1 MNRQRAGHAGPLRS
15 LSCSVPRSFVIV
27 PAMQQMT
34 SAQLYFRLLRY
45 VKPYWG
51 VFALSIV
58 GMLIT
63 AATEVALPMA
73 VKPFLDGTFVKKDPL
88 LITWVPIFMVLLYVV
103 RGAGAYLGTYASA
116 WVGNKVVLDLRDLM
130 FRRMLALPLGFFHDN
145 TTGNLISRFTFDAA
159 QVTGAATNVV
169 TVLIKDSVTI
179 LGLLAYL
186 LYIDWKLTLISLIM
200 VPPIAVVVRIFNVRL
215 RNMSRKTQDAM
226 GDITQV
232 LQETVECNKVVK
244 IFGGQEYEAQRF
256 ATTSN
261 RLRGYSMKQTAAA
274 AGNVPIVQLLAA
286 MAVAVVVYYATLK
299 AQSDATT
306 VGGFVSFLAAMLL
319 LTAPLKRLTGVAE
332 HLQRGLAAAESVF
345 ALLDEKPEKD
355 EGKVALERARG
366 DIGFHNASFRY
377 PRADQPALKN
387 VTLSIRAGETIAL
400 VGSSGGGKTTFANL
414 VPRFYHP
421 DSGTITIDGHDIEA
435 LSLASLRRNIALV
448 SQEVALFND
457 TVAANIAYGQAA
469 GASREVIE
477 RAAAAAHALEFIRAM
492 PQGFDTLIGE
502 NGVRLSGGQRQRL
515 AIARTV
521 LKDAPILILD
531 EATSALDSESEKH
544 VQAAL
549 EQLMQ
554 GRTTI
559 VIAHRLSTIEHADRI
574 VVLDK
579 GEIVEIGTH
588 AELLAKSGI
597 YANLHGIQYSL
608 SSHEPDRALQPVG

>member
-1 MNRQRAGHAGPLRS
+1 
-15 LSCSVPRSFVIV
+15 
-27 PAMQQMT
+27 MQQMT
-34 SAQLYFRLLRY
+34 STQLYFRLLRY
-45 VKPYWG
+45 VQPYWG

-63 AATEVALPMA
+63 AATEIALPMA
-73 VKPFLDGTFVKKDPL
+73 VKPFLDGTFVKKDPFF
-88 LITWVPIFMVLLYVV
+88 ITWVPLIMVLLYLV
-103 RGAGAYLGTYASA
+103 RGSGAYIGTYASA
-116 WVGNKVVLDLRDLM
+116 WVGNKVVLDLRDEM
-130 FRRMLALPLGFFHDN
+130 FRRMLGLPLGYFHDT
-145 TTGNLISRFTFDAA
+145 TTGNLLSRFIFDVG

-169 TVLIKDSVTI
+169 TVLVKDSVTI

-186 LYIDWKLTLISLIM
+186 LYIDWKLTMISLIM
-200 VPPIAVVVRIFNVRL
+200 VPPIAVVVRYFNIRL
-215 RNMSRKTQDAM
+215 RNMSRKTQEAM

-256 ATTSN
+256 AMSSN

-286 MAVAVVVYYATLK
+286 MAVSVVVYYATVQ

-319 LTAPLKRLTGVAE
+319 LTPPLKRLTGVAE

-355 EGKVALERARG
+355 EGNVTLERVRG
-366 DIGFHNASFRY
+366 EIGFHNASFRY

-421 DSGTITIDGHDIEA
+421 DSGTITIDGNDVEA

-469 GASREVIE
+469 GASRQAIE

-515 AIARTV
+515 AIARTI

-544 VQAAL
+544 VQDAL
-549 EQLMQ
+549 EHLMQ

-559 VIAHRLSTIEHADRI
+559 VIAHRLSTIENADRI
-574 VVLDK
+574 VVLDQ
-579 GEIVEIGTH
+579 GEIAEVGTH
-588 AELLAKSGI
+588 AELLAKGGI
-597 YANLHGIQYSL
+597 YANLHGIQYARVGG
-608 SSHEPDRALQPVG
+608 EPNHALQSVG

>member
-1 MNRQRAGHAGPLRS
+1 MCYL
-15 LSCSVPRSFVIV
+15 

-34 SAQLYFRLLRY
+34 STQLYLRLLRY

-58 GMLIT
+58 GMLLT
-63 AATEVALPMA
+63 AATEIALPIA
-73 VKPFLDGTFVKKDPL
+73 VKPFLDGTFVKKDPF
-88 LITWVPIFMVLLYVV
+88 LITWVPVFMVLLYVV
-103 RGAGAYLGTYASA
+103 RGAGAYLGAYASA
-116 WVGNKVVLDLRDLM
+116 WVGNKVVMDLRDLM
-130 FRRMLALPLGFFHDN
+130 FRRMLGLPLGYFHDN
-145 TTGNLISRFTFDAA
+145 TTGNLISRFTFDVA
-159 QVTGAATNVV
+159 QVTSAATNVV

-186 LYIDWKLTLISLIM
+186 LYIDWKLTLLSLIM
-200 VPPIAVVVRIFNVRL
+200 VPPIAVVVRYFNVRL
-215 RNMSRKTQDAM
+215 RNMSRKTQEAM

-244 IFGGQEYEAQRF
+244 IFGGQEYEARRF
-256 ATTSN
+256 AATIN
-261 RLRGYSMKQTAAA
+261 RLRGFSMKQTAAA

-286 MAVAVVVYYATLK
+286 IAVAVVVYYATLA

-319 LTAPLKRLTGVAE
+319 LTPPLKRLTGVAE

-345 ALLDEKPEKD
+345 ALLDEKPEQD
-355 EGKVALERARG
+355 EGKVTLGRAHGEIAFR
-366 DIGFHNASFRY
+366 NVSFRY
-377 PRADQPALKN
+377 PRADQSALKN

-421 DSGTITIDGHDIEA
+421 DSGIITIDGHDIET
-435 LSLASLRRNIALV
+435 LSLVGLRQNIALV

-469 GASREVIE
+469 GASRDAIE
-477 RAAAAAHALEFIRAM
+477 HAATAAHALEFIRAM

-515 AIARTV
+515 AIARTI

-544 VQAAL
+544 VQDAL
-549 EQLMQ
+549 ERLMQ

-559 VIAHRLSTIEHADRI
+559 VIAHRLSTIENADRI
-574 VVLDK
+574 VVLDQ
-579 GEIVEIGTH
+579 GEIAEIGTH
-588 AELLAKSGI
+588 TELLGKGGI
-597 YANLHGIQYSL
+597 YANLHSIQYSL
-608 SSHEPDRALQPVG
+608 VAGAPEHALQPVS

>member
-1 MNRQRAGHAGPLRS
+1 MVVCYLR
-15 LSCSVPRSFVIV
+15 
-27 PAMQQMT
+27 AMQQMT
-34 SAQLYFRLLRY
+34 STQLYFRLLRY

-58 GMLIT
+58 GMLMS
-63 AATEVALPMA
+63 AATEVALPIA
-73 VKPFLDGTFVKKDPL
+73 VKPFLDGTFVKKDPF

-116 WVGNKVVLDLRDLM
+116 WVGTKVVMDLRDMM
-130 FRRMLALPLGFFHDN
+130 FRRMLALPLGYFHDN
-145 TTGNLISRFTFDAA
+145 TTGNLISRFTFDVA

-179 LGLLAYL
+179 LGLLAFL
-186 LYIDWKLTLISLIM
+186 LYSDWKLTLISLVMI
-200 VPPIAVVVRIFNVRL
+200 PPIAVVVRHFNVRL

-244 IFGGQEYEAQRF
+244 TFGGQEYEARRF
-256 ATTSN
+256 SATIN
-261 RLRGYSMKQTAAA
+261 RLRGFSMKQTAAA

-286 MAVAVVVYYATLK
+286 IAVAVVIYYATLDV
-299 AQSDATT
+299 QSDATT

-319 LTAPLKRLTGVAE
+319 LTPPLKRLTGVAE

-345 ALLDEKPEKD
+345 TLLDQKPEKD
-355 EGKVALERARG
+355 EGNVTIERSRG
-366 DIGFHNASFRY
+366 EIAFHDVSFSY
-377 PRADQPALKN
+377 SPAGQPALKN
-387 VTLSIRAGETIAL
+387 VTLSIRSGETIAL

-435 LSLASLRRNIALV
+435 LSLASLRQNIALV

-469 GASREVIE
+469 GASRLAVE
-477 RAAAAAHALEFIRAM
+477 RAADAAHALEFIRAL

-515 AIARTV
+515 AIARTI

-544 VQAAL
+544 VQDAL
-549 EQLMQ
+549 ENLMQ

-559 VIAHRLSTIEHADRI
+559 VIAHRLSTIESADRI
-574 VVLDK
+574 VVLDH
-579 GEIVEIGTH
+579 GRIAEMGTH
-588 AELLAKSGI
+588 AELLARGGI

-608 SSHEPDRALQPVG
+608 ASGESGHALQPVR

>member
-1 MNRQRAGHAGPLRS
+1 
-15 LSCSVPRSFVIV
+15 
-27 PAMQQMT
+27 MQQMT
-34 SAQLYFRLLRY
+34 STQLYFRLLRY

-58 GMLIT
+58 GMLVT
-63 AATEVALPMA
+63 AATEVALPVA
-73 VKPFLDGTFVKKDPL
+73 VKPFLDGTFVNKDPF
-88 LITWVPIFMVLLYVV
+88 LITWVPVFMVLLYII

-116 WVGNKVVLDLRDLM
+116 WVGNKVVMDLRDVM
-130 FRRMLALPLGFFHDN
+130 FRRMLALPLGYFHDN

-169 TVLIKDSVTI
+169 TVLVKDSVTL

-186 LYIDWKLTLISLIM
+186 LYIDWKLTLLSLIM
-200 VPPIAVVVRIFNVRL
+200 VPPIAVVVRYFNIRL
-215 RNMSRKTQDAM
+215 RNMSRKTQEAM

-244 IFGGQEYEAQRF
+244 IFGGQEYEAERF
-256 ATTSN
+256 AVTSN
-261 RLRGYSMKQTAAA
+261 RLRSFSMKQTAAA

-286 MAVAVVVYYATLK
+286 LAVAVVVYYATK
-299 AQSDATT
+299 QAQSDATT

-319 LTAPLKRLTGVAE
+319 LTPPLKRLTGVAE
-332 HLQRGLAAAESVF
+332 YLQRGLAAAESVF

-355 EGKVALERARG
+355 EGTTTLERARG
-366 DIGFHNASFRY
+366 DISFDNVSFRY
-377 PRADQPALKN
+377 PRAELPAMKN
-387 VTLSIRAGETIAL
+387 VTLAIRAGETIAL
-400 VGSSGGGKTTFANL
+400 VGSSGGGKTTFANM

-421 DSGTITIDGHDIEA
+421 DSGTIKIDGHDIEA

-469 GASREVIE
+469 GASREAIE
-477 RAAAAAHALEFIRAM
+477 KAATGAHALEFIRAM

-515 AIARTV
+515 AIARTI

-549 EQLMQ
+549 EELMQ

-559 VIAHRLSTIEHADRI
+559 VIAHRLSTIEKADRI

-579 GEIVEIGTH
+579 GEIAEIGTH
-588 AELLAKSGI
+588 AELLAKGGI

-608 SSHEPDRALQPVG
+608 GSSEPDRALQPVG

>member
-1 MNRQRAGHAGPLRS
+1 
-15 LSCSVPRSFVIV
+15 
-27 PAMQQMT
+27 MT
-34 SAQLYFRLLRY
+34 GTELYFRLLRY

-51 VFALSIV
+51 VFALSIL

-63 AATEVALPMA
+63 AATEVALPIA
-73 VKPFLDGTFVKKDPL
+73 VKPFLDGTFVNKDPFL
-88 LITWVPIFMVLLYVV
+88 VTWVPVLMVLLYVI
-103 RGAGAYLGTYASA
+103 RGSGAYIGTYAST
-116 WVGNKVVLDLRDLM
+116 WVGNKVVMDLRDQM
-130 FRRMLALPLGFFHDN
+130 FRRMLALPLGYFHDN

-159 QVTGAATNVV
+159 QVTAAATNVV
-169 TVLIKDSVTI
+169 MVLVKDSVTI

-200 VPPIAVVVRIFNVRL
+200 VPPIAVVVRYFNVRL
-215 RNMSRKTQDAM
+215 RNMSRKTQQAM

-244 IFGGQEYEAQRF
+244 VFGGQDYEAKRF
-256 ATTSN
+256 AETSN
-261 RLRGYSMKQTAAA
+261 RLRGFSMKQTAAA
-274 AGNVPIVQLLAA
+274 AANVPIVQLLAA
-286 MAVAVVVYYATLK
+286 IAVAVVVYYATVQ

-319 LTAPLKRLTGVAE
+319 LTPPLKRLTGVAE
-332 HLQRGLAAAESVF
+332 YLQRGLAAAESVF
-345 ALLDEKPEKD
+345 ALLDEKPETD
-355 EGKVALERARG
+355 NGTVPLRRARG
-366 DIGFHNASFRY
+366 DIGFRQVNFRY
-377 PRADQPALKN
+377 PRAGQAALKD
-387 VTLSIRAGETIAL
+387 VTLTISAGETIAL
-400 VGSSGGGKTTFANL
+400 VGSSGGGKTTLANM
-414 VPRFYHP
+414 VPRFYHA
-421 DSGTITIDGHDIEA
+421 DSGAITIDGHDIE
-435 LSLASLRRNIALV
+435 SLALADLRRNIALV

-469 GASREVIE
+469 GASRQAIE
-477 RAAAAAHALEFIRAM
+477 RAAEAAHALEFIRAM

-544 VQAAL
+544 VQSAL

-559 VIAHRLSTIEHADRI
+559 VIAHRLSTIEKADRI

-579 GEIVEIGTH
+579 GEIAQIGTH
-588 AELLAKSGI
+588 DQLLAEGGI
-597 YANLHGIQYSL
+597 YAKLHSIQYAVGGTQQ
-608 SSHEPDRALQPVG
+608 EPELLPVA

>member
-1 MNRQRAGHAGPLRS
+1 MPSCRAGL
-15 LSCSVPRSFVIV
+15 SFVIV
-27 PAMQQMT
+27 RAMQQMT
-34 SAQLYFRLLRY
+34 STQLYFRLLRY

-58 GMLIT
+58 GMLVT
-63 AATEVALPMA
+63 AATEVALPVA
-73 VKPFLDGTFVKKDPL
+73 VKPFLDGTFVNKDPF
-88 LITWVPIFMVLLYVV
+88 LITWVPVFMVLLYII

-116 WVGNKVVLDLRDLM
+116 WVGNKVVMDLRDVM
-130 FRRMLALPLGFFHDN
+130 FRRMLALPLGYFHDN

-169 TVLIKDSVTI
+169 TVLVKDSVTL

-186 LYIDWKLTLISLIM
+186 LYIDWKLTLLSLIM
-200 VPPIAVVVRIFNVRL
+200 VPPIAVVVRYFNIRL
-215 RNMSRKTQDAM
+215 RNMSRKTQEAM

-244 IFGGQEYEAQRF
+244 IFGGQEYEAERF
-256 ATTSN
+256 AVTSN
-261 RLRGYSMKQTAAA
+261 RLRSFSMKQTAAA

-286 MAVAVVVYYATLK
+286 LAVAVVVYYATK
-299 AQSDATT
+299 QAQSDATT

-319 LTAPLKRLTGVAE
+319 LTPPLKRLTGVAE
-332 HLQRGLAAAESVF
+332 YLQRGLAAAESVF
-345 ALLDEKPEKD
+345 ALLDEKPEND
-355 EGKVALERARG
+355 EGTTTLERARG
-366 DIGFHNASFRY
+366 DISFDNVSFRY
-377 PRADQPALKN
+377 PRADVPAMKN

-400 VGSSGGGKTTFANL
+400 VGSSGGGKTTFANM

-421 DSGTITIDGHDIEA
+421 DSGTIKLDGHDIET

-469 GASREVIE
+469 GASREAIE
-477 RAAAAAHALEFIRAM
+477 KAATGAHALEFIRVM

-515 AIARTV
+515 AIARTI

-549 EQLMQ
+549 EELMQ

-559 VIAHRLSTIEHADRI
+559 VIAHRLSTIEKADRI

-579 GEIVEIGTH
+579 GEIAEIGTH
-588 AELLAKSGI
+588 AELLAKGGI

-608 SSHEPDRALQPVG
+608 GSSEPDRALQPVG

>member
-1 MNRQRAGHAGPLRS
+1 
-15 LSCSVPRSFVIV
+15 
-27 PAMQQMT
+27 MQQIT
-34 SAQLYFRLLRY
+34 STQLYLRLLRY
-45 VKPYWG
+45 VQPYWG
-51 VFALSIV
+51 VFAFSIL

-63 AATEVALPMA
+63 AGTEIILPIA
-73 VKPFLDGTFVKKDPL
+73 VKPFLDGTFVQKDPF
-88 LITWVPIFMVLLYVV
+88 LIRWVPVFMVLLYVV
-103 RGAGAYLGTYASA
+103 RGLGAYIGTYASA
-116 WVGNKVVLDLRDLM
+116 WVGNKVVMDLRDQM
-130 FRRMLALPLGFFHDN
+130 FRRMLALPLGYFHDS
-145 TTGNLISRFTFDAA
+145 TTGNLISRFTFDVA

-169 TVLIKDSVTI
+169 TVLVKDSVTI
-179 LGLLAYL
+179 AGLLAYL
-186 LYIDWKLTLISLIM
+186 LYIDWKLTAISLIM
-200 VPPIAVVVRIFNVRL
+200 VPPIAVVVRYFNVRL
-215 RNMSRKTQDAM
+215 RNMSRKTQQAM

-244 IFGGQEYEAQRF
+244 IFGGQDYEAKRF
-256 ATTSN
+256 AETSN
-261 RLRGYSMKQTAAA
+261 RLRGFSMKQTAAA

-286 MAVAVVVYYATLK
+286 MAVAVVVYYATVQ

-319 LTAPLKRLTGVAE
+319 LTPPLKRLTGVAE

-345 ALLDEKPEKD
+345 ALLDEKPEND
-355 EGKVALERARG
+355 EGRITLARARG
-366 DIGFHNASFRY
+366 DIDFHDVSFRY
-377 PRADQPALKN
+377 PRADTPALDD
-387 VTLSIRAGETIAL
+387 VTLTIRAGETIAL
-400 VGSSGGGKTTFANL
+400 VGSSGGGKTTFANM

-421 DSGTITIDGHDIEA
+421 DSGTIRIDGHDIESV
-435 LSLASLRRNIALV
+435 SLASLRRNIALV

-457 TVAANIAYGQAA
+457 TVAANIAYGEAA
-469 GASREVIE
+469 GASRQEIE
-477 RAAAAAHALEFIRAM
+477 RAAEAAHALEFIRAM

-549 EQLMQ
+549 EYLMQ
-554 GRTTI
+554 GRTTV
-559 VIAHRLSTIEHADRI
+559 VIAHRLSTIENADRI

-579 GEIVEIGTH
+579 GAIAEIGTH

-597 YANLHGIQYSL
+597 YANLYGIQYSIGGGG
-608 SSHEPDRALQPVG
+608 EPNRELQPVA

>member
-1 MNRQRAGHAGPLRS
+1 
-15 LSCSVPRSFVIV
+15 
-27 PAMQQMT
+27 MQQIT
-34 SAQLYFRLLRY
+34 STQLYLRLLRY
-45 VKPYWG
+45 VQPYWG
-51 VFALSIV
+51 VFAFSIL

-63 AATEVALPMA
+63 AGTEIILPIA
-73 VKPFLDGTFVKKDPL
+73 VKPFLDGTFVQKDPF
-88 LITWVPIFMVLLYVV
+88 LIRWVPVFMVLLYVV
-103 RGAGAYLGTYASA
+103 RGLGAYIGTYASA
-116 WVGNKVVLDLRDLM
+116 WVGNKVVMDLRDQM
-130 FRRMLALPLGFFHDN
+130 FRRMLALPLGYFHDS
-145 TTGNLISRFTFDAA
+145 TTGNLISRFTFDVA

-169 TVLIKDSVTI
+169 TVLVKDSVTI
-179 LGLLAYL
+179 AGLLAYL
-186 LYIDWKLTLISLIM
+186 LYIDWKLTAISLIM
-200 VPPIAVVVRIFNVRL
+200 VPPIAVVVRYFNVRL
-215 RNMSRKTQDAM
+215 RNMSRKTQQAM

-244 IFGGQEYEAQRF
+244 IFGGQDYEAKRF
-256 ATTSN
+256 AETSN
-261 RLRGYSMKQTAAA
+261 RLRGFSMKQTAAA

-286 MAVAVVVYYATLK
+286 MAVAVVVYYATVQ

-319 LTAPLKRLTGVAE
+319 LTPPLKRLTGVAE

-345 ALLDEKPEKD
+345 ALLDEKPEND
-355 EGKVALERARG
+355 EGRITLARARG
-366 DIGFHNASFRY
+366 DIDFHDVSFRY
-377 PRADQPALKN
+377 PRADTPALDD
-387 VTLSIRAGETIAL
+387 VTLTIRAGESIAL
-400 VGSSGGGKTTFANL
+400 VGSSGGGKTTFANM

-421 DSGTITIDGHDIEA
+421 DSGTIRIDGHDIESV
-435 LSLASLRRNIALV
+435 SLASLRRNIALV

-457 TVAANIAYGQAA
+457 TVAANIAYGEAA
-469 GASREVIE
+469 GASRQEIE
-477 RAAAAAHALEFIRAM
+477 RAAEAAHALEFIRAM

-549 EQLMQ
+549 EYLMQ
-554 GRTTI
+554 GRTTV
-559 VIAHRLSTIEHADRI
+559 VIAHRLSTIENADRI

-579 GEIVEIGTH
+579 GAIAEIGTH

-597 YANLHGIQYSL
+597 YANLYGIQYSIGGG
-608 SSHEPDRALQPVG
+608 SEPNRELQPVA

>member
-1 MNRQRAGHAGPLRS
+1 
-15 LSCSVPRSFVIV
+15 
-27 PAMQQMT
+27 MQQMT
-34 SAQLYFRLLRY
+34 STQLYFRLLSY

-73 VKPFLDGTFVKKDPL
+73 VKPFLDGTFVKKDPF

-116 WVGNKVVLDLRDLM
+116 WVGNKVVMDLRDLM

-559 VIAHRLSTIEHADRI
+559 VIAHRLSTIENADRI

-579 GEIVEIGTH
+579 GEIAEIGTH
-588 AELLAKSGI
+588 AELLAKGGI
-597 YANLHGIQYSL
+597 YANLYAIQYSL
-608 SSHEPDRALQPVG
+608 GSSEPDRALQPIA

>member
-1 MNRQRAGHAGPLRS
+1 
-15 LSCSVPRSFVIV
+15 
-27 PAMQQMT
+27 MQQIT
-34 SAQLYFRLLRY
+34 STQLYLRLLLY
-45 VKPYWG
+45 VQPYWG
-51 VFALSIV
+51 VFAFSIL

-63 AATEVALPMA
+63 AGTEIILPIA
-73 VKPFLDGTFVKKDPL
+73 VKPFLDGTFVQKDPF
-88 LITWVPIFMVLLYVV
+88 LIRWVPVFMVLLYVV
-103 RGAGAYLGTYASA
+103 RGLGAYIGTYASA
-116 WVGNKVVLDLRDLM
+116 WVGNKVVMDLRDQM
-130 FRRMLALPLGFFHDN
+130 FRRMLALPLGYFHDS
-145 TTGNLISRFTFDAA
+145 TTGNLISRFTFDVA

-169 TVLIKDSVTI
+169 TVLVKDSVTI
-179 LGLLAYL
+179 AGLLAYL
-186 LYIDWKLTLISLIM
+186 LYIDWKLTAISLIM
-200 VPPIAVVVRIFNVRL
+200 VPPIAVVVRYFNVRL
-215 RNMSRKTQDAM
+215 RNMSRKTQQAM

-244 IFGGQEYEAQRF
+244 IFGGQDYEAKRF
-256 ATTSN
+256 AETSN
-261 RLRGYSMKQTAAA
+261 RLRGFSMKQTAAA

-286 MAVAVVVYYATLK
+286 MAVAVVVYYATVQ

-319 LTAPLKRLTGVAE
+319 LTPPLKRLTGVAE

-345 ALLDEKPEKD
+345 ALLDEKPEND
-355 EGKVALERARG
+355 EGRITLARARG
-366 DIGFHNASFRY
+366 DIDFHDVSFRY
-377 PRADQPALKN
+377 PRADTPALDD
-387 VTLSIRAGETIAL
+387 VTLTIRAGETIAL
-400 VGSSGGGKTTFANL
+400 VGSSGGGKTTFANM

-421 DSGTITIDGHDIEA
+421 DSGTIRIDGHDIESV
-435 LSLASLRRNIALV
+435 SLASLRRNIALV

-457 TVAANIAYGQAA
+457 TVAANIAYGEAA
-469 GASREVIE
+469 GASRQEIE
-477 RAAAAAHALEFIRAM
+477 RAAEAAHALEFIRAM

-549 EQLMQ
+549 EYLMQ
-554 GRTTI
+554 GRTTV
-559 VIAHRLSTIEHADRI
+559 VIAHRLSTIENADRI

-579 GEIVEIGTH
+579 GAIAEIGTH

-597 YANLHGIQYSL
+597 YANLYGIQYSIGGG
-608 SSHEPDRALQPVG
+608 SEPNRELQPVA

>member
-1 MNRQRAGHAGPLRS
+1 
-15 LSCSVPRSFVIV
+15 
-27 PAMQQMT
+27 MQQMT
-34 SAQLYFRLLRY
+34 STQLYLRLLRY

-58 GMLIT
+58 GMMLT
-63 AATEVALPMA
+63 AATEVALPVA
-73 VKPFLDGTFVKKDPL
+73 VKPFLDGTFVKRDPF

-103 RGAGAYLGTYASA
+103 RGAGSYLGAYASA
-116 WVGNKVVLDLRDLM
+116 WVGNKVVMDLRDLM
-130 FRRMLALPLGFFHDN
+130 FRRMLALPLGFFNDN
-145 TTGNLISRFTFDAA
+145 TTGNLISRFTFDVA

-186 LYIDWKLTLISLIM
+186 LYIDWKLTLLSLIM
-200 VPPIAVVVRIFNVRL
+200 VPPIAAVVRYFNVRL

-256 ATTSN
+256 AATSN
-261 RLRGYSMKQTAAA
+261 RLRGFSMKQTAAA

-286 MAVAVVVYYATLK
+286 MAVAVVVYYATVQ

-306 VGGFVSFLAAMLL
+306 VGGFVSFLAAMLM

-345 ALLDEKPEKD
+345 TLLDEKPEKD
-355 EGKVALERARG
+355 EGKVMLERARG
-366 DIGFHNASFRY
+366 EIGFNNVSFRY
-377 PRADQPALKN
+377 PRADRPALKN
-387 VTLSIRAGETIAL
+387 VTLSIGAGETVAL

-421 DSGTITIDGHDIEA
+421 DSGTITIDGHDIET
-435 LSLASLRRNIALV
+435 LSLAGLRRNIALV

-469 GASREVIE
+469 SASREAIE
-477 RAAAAAHALEFIRAM
+477 RAATAAHALEFIRAM

-515 AIARTV
+515 AIARTI

-544 VQAAL
+544 VQDAL
-549 EQLMQ
+549 EHLMR

-559 VIAHRLSTIEHADRI
+559 VVAHRLSTIESADRI
-574 VVLDK
+574 VVLDQ
-579 GEIVEIGTH
+579 GAIAEVGTH
-588 AELLAKSGI
+588 AELLAKGGI
-597 YANLHGIQYSL
+597 YANLHRIQYAL
-608 SSHEPDRALQPVG
+608 VGGEPDRMLQPAN

>member
-1 MNRQRAGHAGPLRS
+1 MQR
-15 LSCSVPRSFVIV
+15 
-27 PAMQQMT
+27 MT
-34 SAQLYFRLLRY
+34 STQLYLRLLRY

-58 GMLIT
+58 GMLVT
-63 AATEVALPMA
+63 AATEVALPIA
-73 VKPFLDGTFVKKDPL
+73 VKPFLDGTFIKKDPF
-88 LITWVPIFMVLLYVV
+88 LITWVPVFMVLLYVV

-116 WVGNKVVLDLRDLM
+116 WVGNKVVMDLRDLM

-159 QVTGAATNVV
+159 QVTSAATNVV

-186 LYIDWKLTLISLIM
+186 LYIDWKLTLLSLIM
-200 VPPIAVVVRIFNVRL
+200 VPPIAVVVRYFNIRL
-215 RNMSRKTQDAM
+215 RNMSRKTQEAM

-256 ATTSN
+256 AATSN
-261 RLRGYSMKQTAAA
+261 RLRGFSMKQTAAA

-286 MAVAVVVYYATLK
+286 MAVAVVVYYATVQ

-306 VGGFVSFLAAMLL
+306 VGGFVSFLAAMLM

-345 ALLDEKPEKD
+345 ALLDEKPERD
-355 EGKVALERARG
+355 EGKITLERARG
-366 DIGFHNASFRY
+366 EISFHNVSFRY

-421 DSGTITIDGHDIEA
+421 DCGTITMDGHDIEA
-435 LSLASLRRNIALV
+435 MSLASLRRNIALV

-469 GASREVIE
+469 SASRQAIE
-477 RAAAAAHALEFIRAM
+477 RAAVAAHALEFIRAM

-515 AIARTV
+515 AIARTI

-544 VQAAL
+544 VQDAL
-549 EQLMQ
+549 EHLMRA
-554 GRTTI
+554 RTTI
-559 VIAHRLSTIEHADRI
+559 VIAHRLSTIESADRI
-574 VVLDK
+574 VVLDQ
-579 GEIVEIGTH
+579 GGIAEVGTH
-588 AELLAKSGI
+588 AELLAKGGI
-597 YANLHGIQYSL
+597 YANLHRIQYAL
-608 SSHEPDRALQPVG
+608 GGGEPERTLQPAN

>member
-1 MNRQRAGHAGPLRS
+1 VLSFPHAKIPAPSLTCACPLRQTI
-15 LSCSVPRSFVIV
+15 L
-27 PAMQQMT
+27 
-34 SAQLYFRLLRY
+34 
-45 VKPYWG
+45 G

-63 AATEVALPMA
+63 AATEVALPVA
-73 VKPFLDGTFVKKDPL
+73 VKPFLDGTFINKDPF
-88 LITWVPIFMVLLYVV
+88 LITWVPVFMVLLYVV
-103 RGAGAYLGTYASA
+103 RGTGAYMGTYASA
-116 WVGNKVVLDLRDLM
+116 WVGNKVVMDLRDLM
-130 FRRMLALPLGFFHDN
+130 FRRMLALPLGYFHDN

-159 QVTGAATNVV
+159 QVTSAATNVV
-169 TVLIKDSVTI
+169 TVLVKDSVTI
-179 LGLLAYL
+179 LGLLVYL
-186 LYIDWKLTLISLIM
+186 LYLDWKLTLLSLIM
-200 VPPIAVVVRIFNVRL
+200 VPPIAVVVRYFNVRL
-215 RNMSRKTQDAM
+215 RQMSRKTQEAM

-244 IFGGQEYEAQRF
+244 IFGGQDYEAQRF
-256 ATTSN
+256 AATSN
-261 RLRGYSMKQTAAA
+261 RLRGFSMKQTAAA

-286 MAVAVVVYYATLK
+286 MAVAVVVYYATVE

-306 VGGFVSFLAAMLL
+306 VGGFVSFLAAMLM

-345 ALLDEKPEKD
+345 ALLDEKPETD
-355 EGKVALERARG
+355 EGKVVLERARG
-366 DIGFHNASFRY
+366 DIGFHNVSFRY
-377 PRADQPALKN
+377 PRSDQPALN
-387 VTLSIRAGETIAL
+387 NATLSIRSGETIAL

-414 VPRFYHP
+414 VPRFFHP
-421 DSGTITIDGHDIEA
+421 DSGTITIDGNDVEA

-469 GASREVIE
+469 GASRQAIE
-477 RAAAAAHALEFIRAM
+477 RAADAAHALEFICAM

-515 AIARTV
+515 AIARTI

-544 VQAAL
+544 VQDAL
-549 EQLMQ
+549 EHLMQ

-559 VIAHRLSTIEHADRI
+559 VIAHRLSTIENADRI
-574 VVLDK
+574 VVLDQGK
-579 GEIVEIGTH
+579 IAEIGTH
-588 AELLAKSGI
+588 AELLAKGGI
-597 YANLHGIQYSL
+597 YAKLYGIQYSL
-608 SSHEPDRALQPVG
+608 AGGEPDHALQPVG

>member
-1 MNRQRAGHAGPLRS
+1 MPSCRAGL
-15 LSCSVPRSFVIV
+15 SFVIV
-27 PAMQQMT
+27 RAMQQMT
-34 SAQLYFRLLRY
+34 STQLYFRLLRY
-45 VKPYWG
+45 VKPYWS

-58 GMLIT
+58 GMLVT
-63 AATEVALPMA
+63 AATEVALPVA
-73 VKPFLDGTFVKKDPL
+73 VKPFLDGTFVNKDPF
-88 LITWVPIFMVLLYVV
+88 LITWVPVFMVLLYII

-116 WVGNKVVLDLRDLM
+116 WVGNKVVMDLRDVM
-130 FRRMLALPLGFFHDN
+130 FRRMLALPLGYFHDN

-169 TVLIKDSVTI
+169 TVLVKDSVTL

-186 LYIDWKLTLISLIM
+186 LYIDWKLTLLSLIM
-200 VPPIAVVVRIFNVRL
+200 VPPIAVVVRYFNIRL
-215 RNMSRKTQDAM
+215 RNMSRKTQEAM

-244 IFGGQEYEAQRF
+244 IFGGQEYEAERF
-256 ATTSN
+256 AVTSN
-261 RLRGYSMKQTAAA
+261 RLRSFSMKQTAAA

-286 MAVAVVVYYATLK
+286 LAVAVVVYYATK
-299 AQSDATT
+299 QAQSDATT

-319 LTAPLKRLTGVAE
+319 LTPPLKRLTGVAE
-332 HLQRGLAAAESVF
+332 YLQRGLAAAESVF
-345 ALLDEKPEKD
+345 ALLDEKPEND
-355 EGKVALERARG
+355 EGTTTIERARG
-366 DIGFHNASFRY
+366 DISFDNVSFRY
-377 PRADQPALKN
+377 PRAEVPAMKN

-400 VGSSGGGKTTFANL
+400 VGSSGGGKTTFANM

-421 DSGTITIDGHDIEA
+421 DSGTIKLDGHDIET

-469 GASREVIE
+469 GASREAIE
-477 RAAAAAHALEFIRAM
+477 KAATGAHALEFIRVM

-515 AIARTV
+515 AIARTI

-549 EQLMQ
+549 EELMQ

-559 VIAHRLSTIEHADRI
+559 VIAHRLSTIEKADRI

-579 GEIVEIGTH
+579 GEIAEIGTH
-588 AELLAKSGI
+588 AELLAKGGI

-608 SSHEPDRALQPVG
+608 GSSEPDRALQPVG

>member
-1 MNRQRAGHAGPLRS
+1 ML
-15 LSCSVPRSFVIV
+15 
-27 PAMQQMT
+27 QMT
-34 SAQLYFRLLRY
+34 STQLYFRLLRY

-63 AATEVALPMA
+63 AATEIALPVA
-73 VKPFLDGTFVKKDPL
+73 VKPFLDGTFVNKDPF
-88 LITWVPIFMVLLYVV
+88 LITWVPVFMVLLYVV

-116 WVGNKVVLDLRDLM
+116 WVGNKVVMDLRDMM
-130 FRRMLALPLGFFHDN
+130 FRRMLALPLGYFHDN

-169 TVLIKDSVTI
+169 TVLIKDSVT
-179 LGLLAYL
+179 LVGLLAYL
-186 LYIDWKLTLISLIM
+186 LYIDWKLTLLSLIM
-200 VPPIAVVVRIFNVRL
+200 VPPIALVVRYFNVRL

-244 IFGGQEYEAQRF
+244 IFGGQEYEARRF
-256 ATTSN
+256 AATSN
-261 RLRGYSMKQTAAA
+261 RLRSFSMKQMAAA

-286 MAVAVVVYYATLK
+286 IAVAVVVYYATK
-299 AQSDATT
+299 QAQSDATT
-306 VGGFVSFLAAMLL
+306 VGGFVSFLAAMLM
-319 LTAPLKRLTGVAE
+319 LTSPLKRLTGVAE

-355 EGKVALERARG
+355 EGTTSLKRAHG
-366 DIGFHNASFRY
+366 DIRFNNVGFRY
-377 PRADQPALKN
+377 PRADVPALKN
-387 VTLSIRAGETIAL
+387 VTLSIRSGETIAL

-421 DSGTITIDGHDIEA
+421 DAGTITIDGHDIEA

-469 GASREVIE
+469 GASPEAIE
-477 RAAAAAHALEFIRAM
+477 SAAAGAHALEFIRAM

-515 AIARTV
+515 AIARTI

-549 EQLMQ
+549 EELMQ

-559 VIAHRLSTIEHADRI
+559 VVAHRLSTIENADRI

-579 GEIVEIGTH
+579 GEIAEIGTH
-588 AELLAKSGI
+588 RELLDKGGI
-597 YANLHGIQYSL
+597 YANLYGIQYSL
-608 SSHEPDRALQPVG
+608 GSSEPDRALQPAG